1 MDNFIE
7 YYKCGG
13 KTKTSSKPK
22 KVKSCACGS
31 KIKKSNASKKSTQ
44 SSKLKI
50 AAKGM
55 KMKGCGCG
63 SKLYKVGGRI
73 VEMDCNNIIKAQQ
86 GDTINRV
93 VIMPDSLR
101 RTPIDSTRVYS
112 DSIRVPI
119 DSTRVPQDSV
129 RVSSDSIR
137 VPIDSTRVSSDSIR
151 VPQDSVSQNLKTYTF
166 EYPRSINNALTFN
179 PYLYQLYLH
188 QNLMNDPIYSN
199 VQSLGNEIQRID
211 LSKYVGSEDE
221 KQADKKEQTVKKEQV
236 IKKPTAKKGSP
247 EIMEI
252 QKRLKRNGYDPGP
265 IDGIMGP
272 KTRRAL
278 ELEKQD
284 NAIGYLNPSIPT
296 VSVNPLVKKPTV
308 PVVEDLNER
317 PDLLSD
323 EIYMPG
329 NRSNY
334 RLPPLEY

>member
-13 KTKTSSKPK
+13 KTKTPSKPK

-31 KIKKSNASKKSTQ
+31 KIKKSNASKKSTK
-44 SSKLKI
+44 SAKLKI

-63 SKLYKVGGRI
+63 SKLYRVGGRI
-73 VEMDCNNIIKAQQ
+73 VELDCNNIIKAQQ
-86 GDTINRV
+86 GDTIHRV

-101 RTPIDSTRVYS
+101 RTS
-112 DSIRVPI
+112 I
-119 DSTRVPQDSV
+119 DSTRVPQDS
-129 RVSSDSIR
+129 
-137 VPIDSTRVSSDSIR
+137 IR
-151 VPQDSVSQNLKTYTF
+151 VPQDSISDNPKTYTF
-166 EYPRSINNALTFN
+166 GYPRSINNALTFN

-188 QNLMNDPIYSN
+188 QNLMNDPIHSS
-199 VQSLGNEIQRID
+199 VQSLGDEIQRMD

-236 IKKPTAKKGSP
+236 VKKPTTKKGSP

-284 NAIGYLNPSIPT
+284 NTIGYLNSSIPT
-296 VSVNPLVKKPTV
+296 VSVNPIVKKPTV
-308 PVVEDLNER
+308 LVVEDLNER

-323 EIYMPG
+323 EIYMPE
-329 NRSNY
+329 NRLSY
-334 RLPPLEY
+334 RRQPLEY

>member
-13 KTKTSSKPK
+13 KTKTPSKPK

-31 KIKKSNASKKSTQ
+31 KIKKSGNSKKSTK

-63 SKLYKVGGRI
+63 SKLYRVGGRI

-86 GDTINRV
+86 GDTIHRI
-93 VIMPDSLR
+93 VITPDSIR
-101 RTPIDSTRVYS
+101 VPSDSTRVPQ

-119 DSTRVPQDSV
+119 DSTRI
-129 RVSSDSIR
+129 SSDSIR
-137 VPIDSTRVSSDSIR
+137 VPIDSTR

-179 PYLYQLYLH
+179 PYLYPLYLR
-188 QNLMNDPIYSN
+188 QNLMNDPIHSS
-199 VQSLGNEIQRID
+199 VQSLGNEIRRVD
-211 LSKYVGSEDE
+211 LSEYVGSEDE
-221 KQADKKEQTVKKEQV
+221 KQTNKKEQV
-236 IKKPTAKKGSP
+236 VKKPTAKKGSP

-272 KTRRAL
+272 KTRKAL

-284 NAIGYLNPSIPT
+284 NTIGYLNSSIPT
-296 VSVNPLVKKPTV
+296 VSINTLVKKPTV

-323 EIYMPG
+323 EIYMPE
-329 NRSNY
+329 NRLSY
-334 RLPPLEY
+334 RKQPLEY

>member
-31 KIKKSNASKKSTQ
+31 KIKKSNASKKSTK
-44 SSKLKI
+44 SAKLKI

-63 SKLYKVGGRI
+63 SKLYRVGGRI

-86 GDTINRV
+86 GDTIHRV

-101 RTPIDSTRVYS
+101 RTPIDSTRV
-112 DSIRVPI
+112 
-119 DSTRVPQDSV
+119 PQ
-129 RVSSDSIR
+129 
-137 VPIDSTRVSSDSIR
+137 DSIR

-188 QNLMNDPIYSN
+188 QNLMNDPIYSS

-284 NAIGYLNPSIPT
+284 NTIGYLNSSIPT

-308 PVVEDLNER
+308 LVVEDLNER

-323 EIYMPG
+323 EIYMPE
-329 NRSNY
+329 NRLSY
-334 RLPPLEY
+334 RRQPLEY

>member
-63 SKLYKVGGRI
+63 SKLYRVGGRI

-93 VIMPDSLR
+93 AIMPDSLR
-101 RTPIDSTRVYS
+101 RTS
-112 DSIRVPI
+112 
-119 DSTRVPQDSV
+119 
-129 RVSSDSIR
+129 
-137 VPIDSTRVSSDSIR
+137 IDSTRVSPDSLRRTSIDSTRVSPDSIGAL
-151 VPQDSVSQNLKTYTF
+151 QDSTSQNLKTYAF
-166 EYPRSINNALTFN
+166 EYPRLINSALTFN

-188 QNLMNDPIYSN
+188 QNLMNDPIYSS
-199 VQSLGNEIQRID
+199 VQSLGNEIQRTD

-284 NAIGYLNPSIPT
+284 NTIGYLNPSIST
-296 VSVNPLVKKPTV
+296 VSVTPLVKKPTV

-323 EIYMPG
+323 EIYIPG

-334 RLPPLEY
+334 RLSPLEY